1 MRQLATAAR
10 ASRGRASGGDFTTAS
25 LSVNASTRRIR
36 KLSPVLA
43 RAPTRHA
50 IVRRGVFWVIEY
62 DGPAV
67 IDALVGA
74 VAALTKETNGSRVRK
89 SLDAENM
96 R

>member
-1 MRQLATAAR
+1 MR
-10 ASRGRASGGDFTTAS
+10 
-25 LSVNASTRRIR
+25 VNASTRRIR

-67 IDALVGA
+67 VDALVGA
-74 VAALTKETNGSRVRK
+74 VAALTKETNGSCVTEIIGHGEHTERRAVF
-89 SLDAENM
+89 SP
-96 R
+96 